1 MLTSTVVG
9 LLAAFVVA
17 ANAAASAATVENAG
31 AAASSSSFSSVLLSH
46 VTLRSPAASYC
57 AARFV
62 DMSPYLVLIML
73 ALFVSSHR
81 WSITYRIRLV
91 LEGWLLRIP
100 ALDVPFPPVPTP
112 SSAGASSSSSST
124 NTAPLISPTKKSD
137 NGTPGK
143 SNDALQVWGSN
154 GKSGGGGGLLLGPSV
169 ACPALLDPTRPGFL
183 QCWNPANGQYLGQV
197 PAMDAADVDAVV
209 QKAAQAQQQWKKTT
223 FAQRRQVLR
232 TIQQFLI
239 RHMDEVC
246 TASAL
251 DSGKPLVDAVL
262 GEVLTTCEKIDAVC
276 RHGER
281 WLQPESRSTSLLT
294 LHKSAWVEYVPM
306 GVLATIAP
314 WNYPF
319 HNMINHVVS
328 GIFAG
333 NAVVG
338 KVSEHTSWCS
348 HHYYAPIIQAALVA
362 HGHDPHLC
370 PLVTG
375 LGDAGHALCSHP
387 LVDKI
392 IFTGSPEI
400 GRKVM
405 LTASH
410 HLKPV
415 ILELGGKDAFC
426 VLDDADLKAAVPF
439 AMRGCFQNCGQ
450 NCVGIERVLVYESL
464 HDRFVD
470 QVYQR
475 IRNLRTG
482 CPLPNYTKSKSSS
495 SDSRDDD
502 PIVDCGALVMREQ
515 LRKIQ
520 DLVDDAVQQ
529 GAKVLCGGVLAAPDV
544 DEDEDGNSSVGQFY
558 PPTLLVNVTP
568 QMKIFHTEVFGPVMT
583 VTVVPRDSDE
593 ACAQLANATS
603 FGLGSTVF
611 TSNRRRG
618 LALGRQFRSGMLCV
632 NDFQANYLVQSL
644 PFGGVNESGFGR
656 FAGIEGLR
664 ALCLERSIVTD
675 KFPLVRT
682 TIPPILDYPVK
693 PSTYRFA
700 TSLIQFLYDESLVG
714 KLRGIFGLIK
724 NG

>member
-1 MLTSTVVG
+1 LG
-9 LLAAFVVA
+9 
-17 ANAAASAATVENAG
+17 
-31 AAASSSSFSSVLLSH
+31 
-46 VTLRSPAASYC
+46 R
-57 AARFV
+57 
-62 DMSPYLVLIML
+62 
-73 ALFVSSHR
+73 
-81 WSITYRIRLV
+81 
-91 LEGWLLRIP
+91 
-100 ALDVPFPPVPTP
+100 
-112 SSAGASSSSSST
+112 
-124 NTAPLISPTKKSD
+124 
-137 NGTPGK
+137 
-143 SNDALQVWGSN
+143 
-154 GKSGGGGGLLLGPSV
+154 LGPSV
-169 ACPALLDPTRPGFL
+169 SCPTLLDPTRPGFL
-183 QCWNPANGQYLGQV
+183 QCWNPSNGQYLGQV
-197 PAMDAADVDAVV
+197 PAMDASDVDAVV
-209 QKAAQAQQQWKKTT
+209 RRAAVAQRQWKKTT

-239 RHMDEVC
+239 RHVDEVC

-251 DSGKPLVDAVL
+251 DSGKPMVDAVL
-262 GEVLTTCEKIDAVC
+262 GEVLTTCEKISAIC
-276 RHGER
+276 KHGER
-281 WLQPESRSTSLLT
+281 WLQPEARSTSLLT
-294 LHKSAWVEYVPM
+294 LFKSAWVEYVPM
-306 GVLATIAP
+306 GVVATIAP

-338 KVSEHTSWCS
+338 KVSEHTSWSS
-348 HHYYAPIIQAALVA
+348 HHYYAPIIRAALSA

-370 PLVTG
+370 MLVTG

-405 LTASH
+405 RTASQ

-415 ILELGGKDAFC
+415 VLELGGKDAFC
-426 VLDDADLKAAVPF
+426 VLDDADLKAVVPF

-464 HDRFVD
+464 HDQFVD

-482 CPLPNYTKSKSSS
+482 CPLPTATNNGG
-495 SDSRDDD
+495 RDDS
-502 PIVDCGALVMREQ
+502 IVDCGALVMQEQ

-520 DLVDDAVQQ
+520 DLVDDAVMQ
-529 GAKVLCGGVLAAPDV
+529 GAKVLCGGSLFVPND
-544 DEDEDGNSSVGQFY
+544 DDGSSSVGQFY

-568 QMKIFHTEVFGPVMT
+568 HMKIFHTEVFGPVMT
-583 VTVVPRDSDE
+583 VTVVPNDSDE
-593 ACAQLANATS
+593 VCAQLANGTT

-611 TSNRRRG
+611 TSNKRRG

-675 KFPLVRT
+675 KFPYLRT
-682 TIPPILDYPVK
+682 TIPPVLDYPVK
-693 PSTYRFA
+693 PNSYRFA
-700 TSLIQFLYDESLVG
+700 TSLIRFLYDESLVG
-714 KLRGIFGLIK
+714 QVRGIFGLIK

>member
-1 MLTSTVVG
+1 MLTSIVVG
-9 LLAAFVVA
+9 SLAAFV
-17 ANAAASAATVENAG
+17 AAASAASAAPTEESAGAG
-31 AAASSSSFSSVLLSH
+31 AAASAFSTALLSH
-46 VTLRSPAASYC
+46 ATLRSPAASYC

-62 DMSPYLVLIML
+62 DTSPYVVLIML
-73 ALFVSSHR
+73 AFFVHSNR
-81 WSITYRIRLV
+81 WSIAYRIRLV
-91 LEGWLLRIP
+91 LEGWFLRIP

-112 SSAGASSSSSST
+112 SSSTSSGSSST
-124 NTAPLISPTKKSD
+124 NTAPLISPSKKTG
-137 NGTPGK
+137 NGSPQK
-143 SNDALQVWGSN
+143 SNDSLQVWGTGGSARN
-154 GKSGGGGGLLLGPSV
+154 GGGGLGLLLGPSV

-197 PAMDAADVDAVV
+197 PAMDAADVDGVV
-209 QKAAQAQQQWKKTT
+209 QKAALAQQQWKMTT

-262 GEVLTTCEKIDAVC
+262 GEVLTTCEKIDCVC
-276 RHGER
+276 KHGEK
-281 WLQPESRSTSLLT
+281 WLQPEARSTSLLT

-362 HGHDPHLC
+362 HGHDPNLC

-405 LTASH
+405 MTASH

-450 NCVGIERVLVYESL
+450 NCVGIERVLVYESM
-464 HDRFVD
+464 HDQFVD

-475 IRNLRTG
+475 IRTLRTG

-495 SDSRDDD
+495 SDD

-520 DLVDDAVQQ
+520 DLVDDAVQL

-544 DEDEDGNSSVGQFY
+544 DEDGNGSSVGQFY

-593 ACAQLANATS
+593 ACAQLANGTS

-675 KFPLVRT
+675 RFPLVRT

-693 PSTYRFA
+693 PNSYRFA

-714 KLRGIFGLIK
+714 KIRGIFGLIK